1 MSAHAFA
8 NKEFQLNKPHNP
20 IHHVALWLFHA
31 LVAVILVA
39 DAIAKPIYKPVIAW
53 AASLKITAALEVRI
67 QRMPRLAVLLLFAV
81 PFAVAEPLKLY
92 ALVLM
97 ASGYFVVG
105 LVLLVLSYLITFI
118 LVERIYH
125 AGKDKLL
132 TYGWFSWCMGHIAYV
147 REKALA
153 IRDQVSDEAKRAFHS
168 FWKSPPR
175 D

>member
-1 MSAHAFA
+1 M
-8 NKEFQLNKPHNP
+8 NKPQSS
-20 IHHVALWLFHA
+20 IYRIGLWVFHA
-31 LVAVILVA
+31 LVATILVA

-53 AASLKITAALEVRI
+53 AANLKVMAALEAQIR
-67 QRMPRLAVLLLFAV
+67 RMPRFAVLLLFAV

-97 ASGYFVVG
+97 ASGYFLVG

-125 AGKDKLL
+125 AGRDKLL
-132 TYGWFSWCMGHIAYV
+132 TYGWFSWCMSHVSFV
-147 REKALA
+147 REKAIA
-153 IRDQVSDEAKRAFHS
+153 IRDQVSAEAKRVFGS

-175 D
+175 Q